1 MGGVFVR
8 KLVKRTLVLGLL
20 ALCVLGGMVVAD
32 KQLLRENLIRLH
44 VVANSDSQED
54 QAIKLEVRDA
64 IIAALQ
70 EGMDTSMD
78 ADEAKEYLSAHL
90 TDLEMVANAALA
102 RAGST
107 NTATVA
113 LGMEEFP
120 VREYDTFSLPSGVY
134 ESLRVT
140 IGEGEGHNWWCVVF
154 PSLCVPATSAD
165 FTDAAVAAGFPEDLA
180 NTLAGDYEVRFFLLD
195 YLGRLENFLGNS

>member
-1 MGGVFVR
+1 MR

-107 NTATVA
+107 NTATVT

-140 IGEGEGHNWWCVVF
+140 IGEGVGHNWWCVVF

>member
-1 MGGVFVR
+1 MR

-70 EGMDTSMD
+70 EGMDTSVD

-107 NTATVA
+107 NTATVT

>member
-1 MGGVFVR
+1 MR

>member
-1 MGGVFVR
+1 MR

-107 NTATVA
+107 NTATVT